1 MDEQLTMLALMNAIK
16 MANANGNIKKED
28 LPPTPEKESSPSI
41 NNSSYPNL
49 HHFANNQIFE
59 AVKAQIMLNSVF
71 PFDQGL
77 LANFLAT
84 TGTALQEQ
92 NRGNTFEN
100 RTITPFLN
108 QHNTMTTPI
117 NNGIQNQNHINDMTN
132 LLKNL
137 CNNVIIDNV
146 HGTGDLSV
154 DRKIQQHTSID
165 NMINSNSI
173 NESRLI
179 SPSSN
184 NKSMKTKNIMND
196 AEKEEIEEFALH
208 FKNSRIRFGFT
219 QGDVGQQLGHRYGTD
234 FSQTTISRFEALNL
248 SFKNMC
254 KLRPLLA
261 EWIVVTD
268 EMLKNGKTA
277 EEINQQKLHSK
288 YGQRQTIISDSPVT
302 DCENNVV
309 SGDELHGK
317 RKPSLDGQIVGNLK
331 KRRKRTNLDASQ
343 RDLLNKLFEKD
354 ERPDHDAM
362 DKIANHLNLDKE
374 VIRVWFCNRRQK
386 TRRIVG
392 TL

>member
-1 MDEQLTMLALMNAIK
+1 MQESMDEQLTIFALMNAIK
-16 MANANGNIKKED
+16 LANINSNVKNED
-28 LPPTPEKESSPSI
+28 LPPTPEKESSPTI
-41 NNSSYPNL
+41 NNCYTNL
-49 HHFANNQIFE
+49 QNFANNQIFE
-59 AVKAQIMLNSVF
+59 AVKTQIMLNSVF
-71 PFDQGL
+71 PIDQGL
-77 LANFLAT
+77 FANFLAT
-84 TGTALQEQ
+84 TSPALQEQ
-92 NRGNTFEN
+92 NGSNIFEN
-100 RTITPFLN
+100 RNITPFINHNMLSTSLN
-108 QHNTMTTPI
+108 
-117 NNGIQNQNHINDMTN
+117 GLQNQNNINDMTN
-132 LLKNL
+132 LLKSL
-137 CNNVIIDNV
+137 CNNGQRSESIVDNDKN
-146 HGTGDLSV
+146 H
-154 DRKIQQHTSID
+154 
-165 NMINSNSI
+165 INDFI
-173 NESRLI
+173 NTNIKDGGRI
-179 SPSSN
+179 VSPSIKN
-184 NKSMKTKNIMND
+184 KTKNVMND

-268 EMLKNGKTA
+268 EMLKSGKTA

-288 YGQRQTIISDSPVT
+288 YGQRRSNMSESPVM

-309 SGDELHGK
+309 NNDELHGK
-317 RKPSLDGQIVGNLK
+317 RKSSIDEQVVGNLK
-331 KRRKRTNLDASQ
+331 KRRKRTNLDATQ
-343 RDLLNKLFEKD
+343 RDLLNQLFERD

-392 TL
+392 TI

>member
-1 MDEQLTMLALMNAIK
+1 MDEQLTIFALMNAIK
-16 MANANGNIKKED
+16 MANVNDNVKSED
-28 LPPTPEKESSPSI
+28 LPPTPEKESSPTSNHCYTNL
-41 NNSSYPNL
+41 NN
-49 HHFANNQIFE
+49 FANNQILE

-71 PFDQGL
+71 PMDQTL
-77 LANFLAT
+77 FTNFLAT
-84 TGTALQEQ
+84 ATPTLQEQ
-92 NRGNTFEN
+92 NRNNVFEGCN
-100 RTITPFLN
+100 LTPFLN
-108 QHNTMTTPI
+108 HNILPTSL
-117 NNGIQNQNHINDMTN
+117 NGISNQNHINDMTN

-137 CNNVIIDNV
+137 CNTRQGIESIGDNE
-146 HGTGDLSV
+146 
-154 DRKIQQHTSID
+154 KIAINDFLHT
-165 NMINSNSI
+165 NMT
-173 NESRLI
+173 EGRLV
-179 SPSSN
+179 SPSIK
-184 NKSMKTKNIMND
+184 NKPKNVMND

-268 EMLKNGKTA
+268 EMLKSGKTA
-277 EEINQQKLHSK
+277 EEINQKKLHSK
-288 YGQRQTIISDSPVT
+288 YGQRQNIINESPVM
-302 DCENNVV
+302 DCENNII
-309 SGDELHGK
+309 SSDEIHGK
-317 RKPSLDGQIVGNLK
+317 RKSSLDGQVVGNLK
-331 KRRKRTNLDASQ
+331 KRRKRTNLDATQ
-343 RDLLNKLFEKD
+343 RDLLNQLFERD

-392 TL
+392 TV